1 MSYKFL
7 FVLNALVAFA
17 LGVVFLVM
25 PAKALGFF
33 GTETYAATLLM
44 GRFFG
49 SAMVALGLVL
59 WFAKDASDPA
69 VQRGMGIALLVS
81 AIIGLVVNVI
91 GISSASGVI
100 RNNGWMT
107 IVVYVLFALGY
118 AFMVFMMPRMKE

>member
-1 MSYKFL
+1 MNYKFM

-17 LGVVFLVM
+17 LGVVFLVI

-59 WFAKDASDPA
+59 WFAKDTSEPA
-69 VQRGMGIALLVS
+69 VQRGIGIALLVS
-81 AIIGLVVNVI
+81 AIIGLIVNVI

-100 RNNGWMT
+100 RNNGWMP

-118 AFMVFMMPRMKE
+118 AFMVFMKPRMKE